1 MRPALNSGSV
11 TVKKT
16 VVIAGLVFAALFPV
30 MNRARA
36 ENGECDYE
44 AMMGRSQGEDAVRSF
59 AKQNGWVVSLIKVDD
74 NCYVIKAKDKDGR
87 DISVDLEPDS
97 LAIVGFDY
105 LDKDGKPI
113 PYVDPDS
120 KPQKK

>member
-1 MRPALNSGSV
+1 M
-11 TVKKT
+11 KKT
-16 VVIAGLVFAALFPV
+16 VMIAGLVFAALFLV
-30 MNRARA
+30 ANHARA

-44 AMMGRSQGEDAVRSF
+44 AMMGRSQGEGAVRSL
-59 AKQNGWVVSLIKVDD
+59 ARQNGWVVSLIKVDD
-74 NCYVIKAKDKDGR
+74 NCYVVKAKDKDGK

-113 PYVDPDS
+113 PYVDPDR
-120 KPQKK
+120 KPKKK